1 MPLIQLGRT
10 IMKTDLNLQDADGFY
25 EQLLNAH
32 EGLSADQSEQLN
44 MRLILLLANQ
54 VGDASILRDCI
65 ESAKNSDRYCL
76 EPRKLG
82 ASPVKS

>member
-1 MPLIQLGRT
+1 VPLIQLGRT

-54 VGDASILRDCI
+54 VGNASVLRDCI
-65 ESAKNSDRYCL
+65 ESASQR
-76 EPRKLG
+76 
-82 ASPVKS
+82 A

>member
-32 EGLSADQSEQLN
+32 EGLSAEQSEQLN

-54 VGDASILRDCI
+54 VGDASVLKDCI
-65 ESAKNSDRYCL
+65 ESAKN
-76 EPRKLG
+76 
-82 ASPVKS
+82 

>member
-1 MPLIQLGRT
+1 VPLIQLGRT

-65 ESAKNSDRYCL
+65 ESAKN
-76 EPRKLG
+76 
-82 ASPVKS
+82 